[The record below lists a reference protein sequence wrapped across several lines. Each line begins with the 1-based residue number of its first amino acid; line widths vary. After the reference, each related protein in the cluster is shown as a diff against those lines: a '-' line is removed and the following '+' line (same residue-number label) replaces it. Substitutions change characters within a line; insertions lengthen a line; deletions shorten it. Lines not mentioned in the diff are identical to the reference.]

1 MSRRTDEH
9 ALRIAMW
16 SGPRNISTAMM
27 RAWENRSDTVV
38 WDEPFYGF
46 YLHTTGYSH
55 PGAEEIMADQ
65 GTDWQPVVER
75 CVGPVPDGKRV
86 FFQKQM
92 THHLLPNISREW
104 LGKVSH
110 CFLIRDPR
118 KVIASYRER
127 IADVTLEDLGF
138 PQQLEIFNYV
148 VAQTGEIP
156 PVLDSRDVLQNPEEM
171 LRALCDQLK
180 IPFQTS
186 MLTWPEGSRETDG
199 VWDTH
204 WYDAVIK
211 STEFTPY
218 REKVVSLS
226 PEQEKIAALAEP
238 AYRTLY
244 EKRLQL

>member
-1 MSRRTDEH
+1 MGITCTRPVTHIPVPGRSW
-9 ALRIAMW
+9 RI
-16 SGPRNISTAMM
+16 R
-27 RAWENRSDTVV
+27 
-38 WDEPFYGF
+38 
-46 YLHTTGYSH
+46 
-55 PGAEEIMADQ
+55 
-65 GTDWQPVVER
+65 GTDWQSVVER
-75 CVGPVPDGKRV
+75 CIGPVPGGKRV

-118 KVIASYRER
+118 KVIASYGER
-127 IADVTLEDLGF
+127 IADATLEDLGF
-138 PQQLEIFNYV
+138 PQQLEIFEYV

-156 PVLDSRDVLQNPEEM
+156 PVLDSRDVLQNPEGM

-186 MLTWPEGSRETDG
+186 MLTWPEGSRKTDG
-199 VWDTH
+199 VWDKH

-218 REKVVSLS
+218 REKVVSLD